1 VKLFFLLAAFTLPL
15 HSANAGVCD
24 SLARAFVKLEAIE
37 AQVGNVRKNISALL
51 FKPEELKKF
60 DSQFFDFE
68 RDRIAALSMRHPLLA
83 SDLDWVDPPR
93 PDVPAYDETPPSPG
107 KPLGPSIDV
116 TSFQFETK
124 LAYLEVAIQNASGG
138 TRSLQEALD
147 TLPPYRTNRLIQSV
161 NRLFSEN
168 PITETALQYQIGDLY
183 VDLLKWH
190 YPHILEGIGTE
201 QVEQTLKSTL
211 EARLVSRSVEKTLR
225 DAGLIKENPSVFKAY
240 FESFLKG
247 QGFEYFLNAQIN
259 GAMIKGALN
268 SNLVPYWVV
277 PPRVRFNRWIEIP
290 EELLLEA
297 ENRGLLPAW
306 TDSIQPYLIDRY
318 GTLTRTDLIY
328 TRLQKF
334 WSGATYY
341 AFMGWLAFTLTWTV
355 PSEVKIKSRQIGVQ
369 HQFESPHALPSSQ
382 EKAVLNDAEKKARW
396 NEWLRSHPNEA
407 RSPDSLEYRLMHR
420 MIFGQ

>member
-1 VKLFFLLAAFTLPL
+1 MKLFFLLAAFTLPL
-15 HSANAGVCD
+15 HSADAGICD
-24 SLARAFVKLEAIE
+24 SLARAFIKLESIE
-37 AQVGNVRKNISALL
+37 AKIGNVRKNVSALL

-60 DSQFFDFE
+60 DVSFFNSE
-68 RDRIAALSMRHPLLA
+68 RDRITALSTRHPLLP
-83 SDLDWVDPPR
+83 SDLEPFDPPR

-107 KPLGPSIDV
+107 RPRGPSLDAS
-116 TSFQFETK
+116 TLQFETK
-124 LAYLEVAIQNASGG
+124 LAYLEVAIQSASGG
-138 TRSLQEALD
+138 ARSLKEAID
-147 TLPPYRTNRLIQSV
+147 TLPPYKKNRLIKTV
-161 NRLFSEN
+161 NDLFSEK

-183 VDLLKWH
+183 IDLLKWH

-225 DAGLIKENPSVFKAY
+225 DAGLIQDSPNRFKVY

-247 QGFEYFLNAQIN
+247 QLVETFLNTQIN
-259 GAMIKGALN
+259 AAMIKGALN

-290 EELLLEA
+290 EALLIEA

-306 TDSIQPYLIDRY
+306 NDTIQPYLLNRY
-318 GTLTRTDLIY
+318 GTMTRTDLIY
-328 TRLQKF
+328 SRLQRF

-355 PSEVKIKSRQIGVQ
+355 PTEVKIKSKQIGVQ
-369 HQFESPHALPSSQ
+369 QQFELPHSVSPTT
-382 EKAVLNDAEKKARW
+382 EKAILSEGEKQARW
-396 NEWLRSHPNEA
+396 KDWVQNHPEEA
-407 RSPDSLEYRLMHR
+407 QKPDSPEYRFMHQI
-420 MIFGQ
+420 IFGD